1 MVIFMTKD
9 IINVIQID
17 EEVDAEYE
25 AAKVLRK
32 YPKET
37 VMLNNIKG
45 YDIPVVSGICNTRE
59 KIAQSLGCQVDEIL
73 YKIIDGMN
81 NPTPVSKFIDLIHL
95 FPKGKGYGKGFGYFN
110 SYWNGTCHSSCMYH
124 INTNRCR

>member
-17 EEVDAEYE
+17 EELDAEYE

-81 NPTPVSKFIDLIHL
+81 NPTPVSKFIDLVDE
-95 FPKGKGYGKGFGYFN
+95 YGCCICK
-110 SYWNGTCHSSCMYH
+110 
-124 INTNRCR
+124 RP

>member
-1 MVIFMTKD
+1 MMVIFMTKD

-17 EEVDAEYE
+17 EELDAEYE

-81 NPTPVSKFIDLIHL
+81 NPTPVSKFIDLSLPITSVTVEHTL
-95 FPKGKGYGKGFGYFN
+95 LQVLYLQETLKQAFKMLQ
-110 SYWNGTCHSSCMYH
+110 SIEC
-124 INTNRCR
+124 

>member
-32 YPKET
+32 R
-37 VMLNNIKG
+37 L
-45 YDIPVVSGICNTRE
+45 
-59 KIAQSLGCQVDEIL
+59 
-73 YKIIDGMN
+73 
-81 NPTPVSKFIDLIHL
+81 
-95 FPKGKGYGKGFGYFN
+95 
-110 SYWNGTCHSSCMYH
+110 
-124 INTNRCR
+124 

>member
-1 MVIFMTKD
+1 M
-9 IINVIQID
+9 NVIQID
-17 EEVDAEYE
+17 EELDAKYE
-25 AAKVLRK
+25 ATKVLRK
-32 YPKET
+32 YPKDT

-81 NPTPVSKFIDLIHL
+81 NPTPV
-95 FPKGKGYGKGFGYFN
+95 
-110 SYWNGTCHSSCMYH
+110 T
-124 INTNRCR
+124 

>member
-1 MVIFMTKD
+1 MTKD

-17 EEVDAEYE
+17 EELDAEYE

-32 YPKET
+32 YPKDT

-81 NPTPVSKFIDLIHL
+81 NPTPVTKFIDLVDEYDSKRVDL
-95 FPKGKGYGKGFGYFN
+95 GKIPILTHYNNYNNHNK
-110 SYWNGTCHSSCMYH
+110 
-124 INTNRCR
+124 